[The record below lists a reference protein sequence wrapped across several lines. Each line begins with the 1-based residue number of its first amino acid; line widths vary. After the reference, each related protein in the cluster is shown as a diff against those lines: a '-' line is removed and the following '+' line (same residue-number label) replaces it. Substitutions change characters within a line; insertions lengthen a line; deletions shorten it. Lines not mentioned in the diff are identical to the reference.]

1 MNPIPLYIKM
11 VIGWMSKMEYY
22 LKNLFAVICGSLSGL
37 YGNWNILFQ
46 VLLIFVIVDYITGI
60 LASGIQGKL
69 RSSIG
74 FKGISKKIFMFLLIA
89 VSHQTDK
96 VLGYVHYFQHTV
108 TFFYMA
114 NELLSIIENGVI
126 LGVPIPGVIKQAIFK
141 LKEKGGWGQ
150 TD

>member
-1 MNPIPLYIKM
+1 
-11 VIGWMSKMEYY
+11 MEYY

-96 VLGYVHYFQHTV
+96 VLGYVHYFQHNGI
-108 TFFYMA
+108 YNKIA
-114 NELLSIIENGVI
+114 DIIGFVRD
-126 LGVPIPGVIKQAIFK
+126 F
-141 LKEKGGWGQ
+141 LKYR
-150 TD
+150 